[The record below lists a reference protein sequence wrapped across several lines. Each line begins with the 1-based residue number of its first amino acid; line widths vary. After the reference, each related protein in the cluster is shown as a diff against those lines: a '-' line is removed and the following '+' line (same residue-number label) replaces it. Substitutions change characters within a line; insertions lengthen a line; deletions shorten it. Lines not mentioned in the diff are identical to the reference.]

1 MGIETK
7 NPIKKDELETF
18 RKSLKIGDQL
28 IYYES
33 VPRNDG
39 VGGSRMVKRRMQV
52 TGVYK
57 HLITLQLGRLQRS
70 MTIQEALLYNVKR
83 RKKQE
88 DVVQSQEE
96 MLEERRKKIMHMV
109 YRGMSNDEIAE
120 KTGYSRKTVAGVIRN
135 AKQKSRKINE
145 KHMRIMKLKASG
157 HGMNEIARMIGCSS
171 STVTRVIK
179 KNEAKN
185 ECTA

>member
-7 NPIKKDELETF
+7 NPIKKDELEAF
-18 RKSLKIGDQL
+18 RKSLKIGDWL
-28 IYYES
+28 IFYES

-57 HLITLQLGRLQRS
+57 HLITLQLGRIQRS

-88 DVVQSQEE
+88 AVVQSQEE
-96 MLEERRKKIMHMV
+96 MVEERRKKIMHMV

-120 KTGYSRKTVAGVIRN
+120 KTGYSRKTVASVIRS
-135 AKQKSRKINE
+135 AKQKNKKISE
-145 KHMRIMKLKASG
+145 KHMRIIKLKASG
-157 HGMNEIARMIGCSS
+157 HGVNEIARMVGCSS
-171 STVTRVIK
+171 STVIRVVK